1 VLLDDAD
8 QPCGFGHGGLQQFV
22 LDIRYVQAAT
32 RAVMCRSEQDKAA
45 GAALREG
52 LERAVVGYCMA
63 FDEDID
69 TLLLSDGWHEQ
80 VIHKTMGAMASLTF

>member
-1 VLLDDAD
+1 M
-8 QPCGFGHGGLQQFV
+8 

-69 TLLLSDGWHEQ
+69 TLLLSDDWHEQ
-80 VIHKTMGAMASLTF
+80 VYLLTVACLDTHDCSFS